1 MSVESVNAP
10 SISQGAPP
18 QLTLADVMRNQAKTN
33 PRRLALIAE
42 GQEYSYAELHAITS
56 RLANGLAEAGVRR
69 GDTVA
74 ILGSN
79 SVEHVLL
86 QHAVAKLGAALA
98 ILNWRQSEDEV
109 GYAVELCRPRL
120 VFAQPT
126 YRDLI
131 TMTERSVELV
141 SPRGE
146 SDFYERF
153 VDPFATQEPTVEVD
167 AEDLVTIIYTS
178 GTTGRPKA
186 AAISQRAM
194 IARAAFAA
202 TDMRLGADD
211 AHLAWA
217 PMFHLVSADYIFI
230 CAVLG
235 SRYIVV
241 DGFDVEVINE
251 YLHQVQ
257 LGWFVMMPGAIGA
270 LIERLRQDDR
280 PVMPI
285 RMVGAMADL
294 VPPAQVRELTEL
306 LGTSYYNS
314 YGMTEAGPL
323 TYGAIASGTYPDHL
337 GKRFTALA
345 NYRLA
350 RADGTDADLGE
361 PGEMLVSGPT
371 LFSCYL
377 HDEQATR
384 SALVDGWYG
393 TGDLLR
399 ADEGGFLHF
408 VGRTKY
414 LIKSGGENVYPAEI
428 ERVLMACPGVVEVVV
443 VRKADPHWGETPV
456 AFVATDRP
464 VETSDLGAACRRE
477 LAGYKVPKVFH
488 QIEVD
493 QFPRNVTGK
502 VIRERLEAW
511 A

>member
-1 MSVESVNAP
+1 MSVESLT
-10 SISQGAPP
+10 APP
-18 QLTLADVMRNQAKTN
+18 TGRRTAPRLTLADVMRNQAKTN
-33 PRRLALIAE
+33 PHRPALTAQ
-42 GQEYSYAELHAITS
+42 GREYSYAELHAITN
-56 RLANGLAEAGVRR
+56 RLASGLAEAGVRR

-74 ILGSN
+74 VLGSN

-98 ILNWRQSEDEV
+98 VLNWRQSEDEV
-109 GYAVELCRPRL
+109 AYAVELCRPRL
-120 VFAQPT
+120 VFAQPA
-126 YRDLI
+126 YRHLV
-131 TMTERSVELV
+131 TATQRPVEPV

-153 VDPFATQEPTVEVD
+153 VDPFAADEPTADVD
-167 AEDLVTIIYTS
+167 AEDLVTIICTS

-186 AAISQRAM
+186 AAISHRAM

-202 TDMRLGADD
+202 SDMRLGADD

-217 PMFHLVSADYIFI
+217 PMFHLVSADYIFV

-241 DGFDVEVINE
+241 DGFDVEAINE
-251 YLHQVQ
+251 YLHQVR
-257 LGWFVMMPGAIGA
+257 LGWFVMMPGAIGT

-280 PVMPI
+280 PVKPI
-285 RMVGAMADL
+285 RLVGAMADL
-294 VPPAQVRELTEL
+294 VPPEQVRELTSL

-323 TYGAIASGTYPDHL
+323 TYGSIAPGTYPDHL

-345 NYRLA
+345 NHRLV
-350 RADGTDADLGE
+350 RADGTDAELGE

-371 LFSCYL
+371 LFTCYL
-377 HDEQATR
+377 HDEEATNA
-384 SALVDGWYG
+384 SLVDGWYR

-399 ADEGGFLHF
+399 ADEDGFLHF

-443 VRKADPHWGETPV
+443 VRRPDPRWGEIPV

-464 VETSDLGAACRRE
+464 VETGDLEAACRRE
-477 LAGYKVPKVFH
+477 LAGYKVPKVFRYIELD
-488 QIEVD
+488 QI
-493 QFPRNVTGK
+493 PRNVTGK
-502 VIRERLEAW
+502 VVRERLEAW
-511 A
+511 V